1 MHLEKALQYVAGQS
15 RVDLGDI
22 RGHIDPE
29 WMEQAL
35 EATGTATLRRRRLP
49 ASQVVWLVIGMALFR
64 KRAIAHLVDSLDL
77 VLPGSDPARK
87 KTRVAASAIPQA
99 RARLG
104 AEPLGWLFTRSA
116 DEWAHASADRHRWQG
131 LALYG
136 ADGTTLRVADT
147 AENRRHF
154 GGPDAGPRGLGAY
167 PMVRLVALMALRSHL
182 LASVAFGA
190 YGNGETSYA
199 NGLWSSVPNDSLTIV
214 DKGFFGANILLP
226 LQLAGQNR
234 HWLTRAK
241 AKTKWR
247 VVRRKSAKDYLV
259 EMNVSPEAR
268 KADPALPVTWQARVI
283 SYQRKGFRPQ
293 LLLTSLVDPI
303 QFPASEIAALYH
315 ERWELELGYDE
326 IKTEMLNREECLRS
340 KSPSSVTQEIWGIL
354 IAYNLVRFEM
364 EQTAQELAV
373 EPIRISFVAALH
385 LVTDEFIWLA
395 GTSPGAIPSRLR
407 DLRDKLARYV
417 LPPRRDRP
425 SYPRAVKIKMSGFP
439 RNRRLPKGFIPK

>member
-1 MHLEKALQYVAGQS
+1 M
-15 RVDLGDI
+15 D
-22 RGHIDPE
+22 
-29 WMEQAL
+29 
-35 EATGTATLRRRRLP
+35 TATIKNL
-49 ASQVVWLVIGMALFR
+49 S
-64 KRAIAHLVDSLDL
+64 
-77 VLPGSDPARK
+77 
-87 KTRVAASAIPQA
+87 
-99 RARLG
+99 
-104 AEPLGWLFTRSA
+104 
-116 DEWAHASADRHRWQG
+116 
-131 LALYG
+131 
-136 ADGTTLRVADT
+136 
-147 AENRRHF
+147 
-154 GGPDAGPRGLGAY
+154 
-167 PMVRLVALMALRSHL
+167 
-182 LASVAFGA
+182 
-190 YGNGETSYA
+190 
-199 NGLWSSVPNDSLTIV
+199 
-214 DKGFFGANILLP
+214 
-226 LQLAGQNR
+226 
-234 HWLTRAK
+234 RAK

-439 RNRRLPKGFIPK
+439 RNRRLPKGFVPK